1 MNEGEIQFAERLR
14 RIGFAIY
21 SGGHMR
27 RKEFIRRAIEAAVF
41 LFLMW
46 LGLSAMRSIE
56 IGGYEILA
64 LTFFVVANAVGA
76 VILLELYWKWKDAR
90 DWQEYKPK
98 WKDPQ
103 SK

>member
-1 MNEGEIQFAERLR
+1 
-14 RIGFAIY
+14 
-21 SGGHMR
+21 MR

-56 IGGYEILA
+56 IRGYEILA
-64 LTFFVVANAVGA
+64 LTFFVVANAAGA

-90 DWQEYKPK
+90 DWQEYKRK